1 MDKSNVVHK
10 QTRSGGKC
18 VEEELRETKR
28 IKSIHLMVG

>member
-10 QTRSGGKC
+10 QIRSGGKC

-28 IKSIHLMVG
+28 IKSVRFMVG